1 MNIILKIKE
10 IFNSNNTKKKIN
22 VVGCCISILICSII
36 FIFCTFTFLFNHSIN
51 LIVPIFV
58 GFVDCWLILGLIAIL
73 NSKPEETDEIKINI
87 SDINFEINLGN
98 KDENDSKN
106 SPYSPYVYNI
116 PHNPLMHT
124 IIVALISCGILCF
137 HIYYFKLDFP
147 NSGFDI
153 DNILLYCKNNI
164 ESVLCSLFLIIL
176 LAGVF
181 YSIDY
186 WNNPKLNRT
195 PQEELK
201 KHSKE
206 LEFLQN
212 IVKNVSELKEDF
224 KKITKD

>member
-1 MNIILKIKE
+1 MDIILKIKE

-36 FIFCTFTFLFNHSIN
+36 FIFCCFTVLFNHSIN
-51 LIVPIFV
+51 LIVPTIFV
-58 GFVDCWLILGLIAIL
+58 GVVDSWFILALLAIL
-73 NSKPEETDEIKINI
+73 NSKPEETDEIEINI
-87 SDINFEINLGN
+87 SEINLNLGN

-195 PQEELK
+195 PQEDLK
-201 KHSKE
+201 KYSKE
-206 LEFLQN
+206 WEFLQN
-212 IVKNVSELKEDF
+212 FVKNLSELKEDF